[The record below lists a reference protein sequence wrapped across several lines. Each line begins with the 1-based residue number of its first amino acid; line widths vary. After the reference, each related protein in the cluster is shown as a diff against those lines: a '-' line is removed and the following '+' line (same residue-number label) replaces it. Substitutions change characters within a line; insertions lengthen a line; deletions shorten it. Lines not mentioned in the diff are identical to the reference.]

1 MEYTS
6 IEHLLSIPADIYFI
20 RYVQKPY
27 YRTKILNLIKDAHDY
42 MIENNRHIP
51 DEERENEKVLIKDI
65 IQCSP
70 RVLMSY
76 NNVGDLTIDTIQEA
90 LAINGLSLDMSSSLV
105 ASLLESEGHNSRN
118 DVADQPVI
126 NITDLF
132 QSKEDGVL
140 CLSLGKDIIPGFE
153 CTINIRKL

>member
-1 MEYTS
+1 M
-6 IEHLLSIPADIYFI
+6 
-20 RYVQKPY
+20 
-27 YRTKILNLIKDAHDY
+27 IKDAHDY
-42 MIENNRHIP
+42 IIENNRHIP
-51 DEERENEKVLIKDI
+51 DNERKDEVVLIKDI

-70 RVLMSY
+70 RVLMKLS
-76 NNVGDLTIDTIQEA
+76 NIGNLTIDAIQKA
-90 LAINGLSLDMSSSLV
+90 LAINGLSLDMSPSQV
-105 ASLLESEGHNSRN
+105 ASMLESEVHNSRN
-118 DVADQPVI
+118 DVADQPII